1 MNTRRCLQIANRIDV
16 LLQARLGRG
25 IDLQRMVAEP
35 LYARDVLLVCDA
47 HRGEELAELAQSFR
61 AAALEEPADD
71 AGQAGASRPDRASP
85 GFLSSLFDAL
95 KPARAEPSS
104 LPPDDDAAAQA
115 ELRRRAQQRDAPP
128 RWRR

>member
-1 MNTRRCLQIANRIDV
+1 MQSPPSPWSPPSRPGPV
-16 LLQARLGRG
+16 L
-25 IDLQRMVAEP
+25 VATG
-35 LYARDVLLVCDA
+35 L
-47 HRGEELAELAQSFR
+47 HRPNEGEELAELAQSFR